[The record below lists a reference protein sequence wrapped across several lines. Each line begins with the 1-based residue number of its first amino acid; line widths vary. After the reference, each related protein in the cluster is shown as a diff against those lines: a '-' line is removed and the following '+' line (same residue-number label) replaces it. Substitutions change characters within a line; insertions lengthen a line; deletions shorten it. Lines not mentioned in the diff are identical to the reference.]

1 MSGIIG
7 IKAQAWLL
15 KKGKERGKKEER
27 KRERRVNPEFTGIV
41 LLIHRTSLCLPLC
54 TITLPFLAKTVSTF
68 DSFLNTN
75 LPSAAGFYP
84 V

>member
-15 KKGKERGKKEER
+15 KKERKGERRRRGEEKGEGEGEER
-27 KRERRVNPEFTGIV
+27 ENPD
-41 LLIHRTSLCLPLC
+41 RTSLCLSLC
-54 TITLPFLAKTVSTF
+54 SITLPFLAKKVSTF

-75 LPSAAGFYP
+75 LPSAAGFYS